1 MTDEVTR
8 IPLLFRYKPNPD
20 QLESKLGGDSSSS
33 EEKEEGGE
41 GGAKSA
47 TAAKFRPPQNVPQF
61 FAESKTGE
69 EMDREGDDILLSF
82 CMKKYALFKT
92 NFCSKLGYKKMCSAL
107 LL

>member
-1 MTDEVTR
+1 MTV
-8 IPLLFRYKPNPD
+8 PPFFRYKPNPD
-20 QLESKLGGDSSSS
+20 QLESKLEGDSSSS
-33 EEKEEGGE
+33 DEEEGEGV

-82 CMKKYALFKT
+82 CMEKYALFKLIFLVSWVT
-92 NFCSKLGYKKMCSAL
+92 YRFARF
-107 LL
+107 